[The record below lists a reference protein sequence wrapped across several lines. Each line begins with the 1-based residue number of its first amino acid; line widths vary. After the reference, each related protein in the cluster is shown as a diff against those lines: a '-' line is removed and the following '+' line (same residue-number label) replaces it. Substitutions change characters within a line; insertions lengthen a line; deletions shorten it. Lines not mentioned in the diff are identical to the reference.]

1 MTPSASTKV
10 SPAPDFRALFESAP
24 GSYLVLTPDLT
35 IVAVSDAYL
44 SATMTKREEILGR
57 APAGKQASAVRC
69 IFVTRIANGKLVEDT
84 VVYDTLG
91 MLRQLGVVPSIAAKA
106 A

>member
-44 SATMTKREEILGR
+44 NATMTKREEILGGGLLR
-57 APAGKQASAVRC
+57 YSPT
-69 IFVTRIANGKLVEDT
+69 IHMTRMPPECGI
-84 VVYDTLG
+84 
-91 MLRQLGVVPSIAAKA
+91 
-106 A
+106 